1 MVFRLFFT
9 ILALLLALG
18 AFCGVGPAPAGINLF
33 GVLFL
38 FAGWIIWFHWRDI
51 REGYSY
57 LDENGERGRLD
68 LMFVRLG
75 PVIFKS
81 LGRDKP
87 KRER

>member
-1 MVFRLFFT
+1 MALRLFFT

-18 AFCGVGPAPAGINLF
+18 AFCGAGPAPAGINLF

-38 FAGWIIWFHWRDI
+38 FIGWIIWFQWGNI

-57 LDENGERGRLD
+57 LDENGGRGRLD

-75 PVIFKS
+75 PLILKKP
-81 LGRDKP
+81 GRDKP
-87 KRER
+87 KREP